1 MEEVDKIIIVTLKSL
16 NCDIEEDVSSIKKLT
31 TEIFVEAVVKMIH
44 IIDPTFQASK
54 TLPNSMSAKYKYC
67 AELSDKVKSLGF
79 QGDIGY
85 QTFLYGNEIEVRRTL
100 MYLIE
105 RLPRE
110 QTKIS
115 THTDTKLEAFKKKL
129 SQAIVEKVTSS
140 KTNKFISMPLETGI
154 VKPGQAKNSMTPRE
168 WREYCIKH
176 LKFITHQVEPKLIFP
191 SIITLNAYEGKEI
204 KEPFPTIE
212 EDKEVHYN
220 HNQTEVNI
228 SNSIPRDVSQ
238 SDLNKLSQS
247 IQSEVEEFNK
257 LKRPFPTIEEDKEVH
272 YNHNQTEV
280 NISNS
285 IPRDISQ
292 SDLNKLSQSIQSEV
306 EEFNK
311 LKKEYKQLEKMK
323 KEEEI
328 QLNKNKKNIDINE
341 KINIMLPDS
350 DDYIEKLE
358 SKINGA
364 HEKMKLLQEQWE
376 EAKKPYLEEKNKRSK
391 KQNNNSQYYE
401 QLRQLRETAQVLR
414 NEYEIK
420 TLAFN
425 KLNEN
430 LPKKSVNRSSYTK
443 RILEIINNIK
453 KQDLDIS
460 KIINDTK
467 QVQKQ
472 LNNVNGK
479 IERCFT
485 LADEMIFR
493 DVSRD
498 EMSRKAYKYLVTLH
512 TDCNDIVKVVT
523 EIGNLKKEMKN
534 LEEQIDLLCSKN
546 IGENLLQ
553 IQKDI
558 QHMKSEST
566 ALVNQ
571 MKAQS
576 LE

>member
-1 MEEVDKIIIVTLKSL
+1 MLQWMAETVGDRNFNVSEVYSIKPCIFCFHLQLPTMEEVDKIIIVTLKSL
-16 NCDIEEDVSSIKKLT
+16 NGDIEEDVSTIKKLT

-100 MYLIE
+100 MYLME

-228 SNSIPRDVSQ
+228 SNSIPRDISQ

-257 LKRPFPTIEEDKEVH
+257 LKR
-272 YNHNQTEV
+272 
-280 NISNS
+280 
-285 IPRDISQ
+285 
-292 SDLNKLSQSIQSEV
+292 
-306 EEFNK
+306 
-311 LKKEYKQLEKMK
+311 EYKQLEKMK

-523 EIGNLKKEMKN
+523 EIGNLKKEIKN

>member
-16 NCDIEEDVSSIKKLT
+16 NGDIEEDVSTIKKLT

-257 LKRPFPTIEEDKEVH
+257 LKR
-272 YNHNQTEV
+272 
-280 NISNS
+280 
-285 IPRDISQ
+285 
-292 SDLNKLSQSIQSEV
+292 
-306 EEFNK
+306 
-311 LKKEYKQLEKMK
+311 EYKQLEKMK